1 MNRFLQLGDIAKLST
16 SEKQMLL
23 LKYGMRK
30 REAVSL
36 LTSDMV
42 SNKTEF
48 LHITFTLFSDNN
60 YTEWQYL
67 TS

>member
-1 MNRFLQLGDIAKLST
+1 MNRFPQLGDTAKLST

-23 LKYGMRK
+23 LKYGIRK

-36 LTSDMV
+36 LTSDI
-42 SNKTEF
+42 KTVF
-48 LHITFTLFSDNN
+48 LYITFTQLFNDNN